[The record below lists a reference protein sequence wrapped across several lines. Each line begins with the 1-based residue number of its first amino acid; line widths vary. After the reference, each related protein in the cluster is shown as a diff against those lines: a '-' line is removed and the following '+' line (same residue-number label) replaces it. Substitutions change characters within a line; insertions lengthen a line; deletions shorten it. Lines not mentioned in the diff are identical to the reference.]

1 MKKTAKFLCAL
12 ALACA
17 SAAAFGADF
26 SAQVA
31 ASTLDPKGVVVQSAR
46 RLRAEHRP
54 DRARLFPSG
63 FSVFAFFDKA
73 AVKDG
78 DFDIEYSI
86 YSVYPDGKR
95 AKAADNIRLKG
106 KKTFERHNRRLERIR
121 RGVLRQKTTAR
132 ACTRSR

>member
-31 ASTLDPKGVVVQSAR
+31 ASTLDPKMEWWFNLPADSAPNIVQTER
-46 RLRAEHRP
+46 VYFHQ
-54 DRARLFPSG
+54 D

-106 KKTFERHNRRLERIR
+106 KKLSKDII
-121 RGVLRQKTTAR
+121 VA
-132 ACTRSR
+132 